1 MLNGLTLIAT
11 LGSLFLFLCALSEAI
26 DLEEQ
31 KSQEKREEI
40 RKAVYVAKRQQW
52 IKKKNRRELWQ
63 EVAGY
68 ENYLD

>member
-40 RKAVYVAKRQQW
+40 RKAVYAAKRQQW

>member
-40 RKAVYVAKRQQW
+40 RKAVYAAKRQQW
-52 IKKKNRRELWQ
+52 IKKQNRRELWQ

>member
-40 RKAVYVAKRQQW
+40 RKAVYAAKRQQW
-52 IKKKNRRELWQ
+52 IKNQNRRELWQ